1 MSDFPEIEPFGPRPT
16 TRHDSG
22 EGAGEHEKTGENAI
36 QSSELPAVPP
46 QNSSYAL
53 TVITAFGLGV
63 AVGYLLFR
71 HQESILRQTKLDQF
85 LDYANVWVREQSPR
99 LTDPIRQGIE
109 STGSTFGQAF
119 KSTGSNLDDLIKKVK
134 TGFRRAPSGWFDRR

>member
-16 TRHDSG
+16 ARHDSG
-22 EGAGEHEKTGENAI
+22 EGADEHEKTGENAI

-53 TVITAFGLGV
+53 TVLTAFGLGV
-63 AVGYLLFR
+63 AVGYLLYR

-85 LDYANVWVREQSPR
+85 LDYANDWVREQSPR

-109 STGSTFGQAF
+109 STGST
-119 KSTGSNLDDLIKKVK
+119 
-134 TGFRRAPSGWFDRR
+134 